1 MRDKCLSFMIMM
13 QLRMMGMLNDL
24 KKEERGASDIVAIV
38 LVIVIIIAV
47 ASIFKTQ
54 LTAAMNKVM
63 DRLIEFVG

>member
-38 LVIVIIIAV
+38 LVMVIIIAV